1 MKKLLALA
9 AVAVLATGCSR
20 TAMYDAPDA
29 DDVAADITVTHHF
42 NDGSGGDDAAAGGFQ
57 MPMASAPARAEVFL
71 VDGERTNEAGG
82 DNTARVKPGEHTVQ
96 VVAEDGAV
104 LRFGDVTW
112 EFQGDHD
119 YVIHIYNSDKPDSEY
134 RAELVD
140 AAQPDKVLKKVY
152 F

>member
-29 DDVAADITVTHHF
+29 DDVVADITVTHHF
-42 NDGSGGDDAAAGGFQ
+42 DDGSEGEDAAAGGFQ

-82 DNTARVKPGEHTVQ
+82 NNTARVEPGEHTIQ
-96 VVAEDGAV
+96 VVAEDGNV
-104 LRFGDVTW
+104 LRFGDVIW

-119 YVIHIYNSDKPDSEY
+119 YVIHIYNSDKSGSEY

-140 AAQPDKVLKKVY
+140 AAQPDKVLKKVH

>member
-1 MKKLLALA
+1 MKKFLALA
-9 AVAVLATGCSR
+9 AMAVLITGCGR
-20 TAMYDAPDA
+20 TAMYDAPDV

-42 NDGSGGDDAAAGGFQ
+42 DDGSDDAAGGQGGFQ

-82 DNTARVKPGEHTVQ
+82 DNQARVKPGEHTIR
-96 VVAEDGAV
+96 VVAEDSGV
-104 LRFGDVTW
+104 LRFGDITW
-112 EFQGDHD
+112 EFKGDHD
-119 YVIHIYNSDKPDSEY
+119 YVIHIYSSDKADSDY

-140 AAQPDKVLKKVY
+140 TATPDKVLTKVY

>member
-9 AVAVLATGCSR
+9 AMAVLITGCGR

-29 DDVAADITVTHHF
+29 DDVVADITVTHHF
-42 NDGSGGDDAAAGGFQ
+42 DDDSGDAAGGQGGFQ
-57 MPMASAPARAEVFL
+57 MPMATAPARAEVFL
-71 VDGERTNEAGG
+71 VDGERTNKAGG
-82 DNTARVKPGEHTVQ
+82 DNTARVEPGEHTIQ
-96 VVAEDGAV
+96 VVAEDSAV

-112 EFQGDHD
+112 DFKGDHD
-119 YVIHIYNSDKPDSEY
+119 YVIHIYNSDKAGSEY

-140 AAQPDKVLKKVY
+140 AANPDKVLTKVY

>member
-9 AVAVLATGCSR
+9 AMAVLVTGCGR
-20 TAMYDAPDA
+20 TAMYSEPDA
-29 DDVAADITVTHHF
+29 DDVAADIVVTHHF
-42 NDGSGGDDAAAGGFQ
+42 DEDDAEAKGSGGFQ

-82 DNTARVKPGEHTVQ
+82 NNEARVKPGEHTVQ
-96 VVAEDGAV
+96 VVAEDGTV

-112 EFQGDHD
+112 EFEGDRD
-119 YVIHIYNSDKPDSEY
+119 YVIHIYNSDKADSEY

-140 AAQPDKVLKKVY
+140 SANPDKVLTKVY